1 MVGGGYAWGVSWLI
15 LACTTDVQ
23 VAATDEAQSTQA
35 RLGLTND
42 EVADILDF
50 LNDCEASFDVLDTS
64 VGLDSDAA
72 ENLVEHRDGGDA
84 KCGTRDD
91 DAYDTLDEVDA
102 VTQVGD
108 QTILDILDY
117 VNGGADGAGEWEGVS
132 FTAAQQAAVLEIANG
147 ATLAELDKGADLPSD
162 TAENIVDARPI
173 DTMDALASVPE
184 VGESALQKLKDYIA
198 AWPG

>member
-1 MVGGGYAWGVSWLI
+1 MTWLI

-23 VAATDEAQSTQA
+23 VAATDEAQSAQA
-35 RLGLTND
+35 RLGLTD
-42 EVADILDF
+42 AEVAEILDF

-72 ENLVEHRDGGDA
+72 ENLVEHRDGADA
-84 KCGTRDD
+84 ECGTRDD
-91 DAYDTLDEVDA
+91 DSFDTLDEVDA

-117 VNGGADGAGEWEGVS
+117 VHGGADGAGTWEGVS
-132 FTAAQQAAVLEIANG
+132 FTASEQEAVLAIANE
-147 ATLAELDKGADLPSD
+147 ATLAQLDEGAGLPSD
-162 TAENIVDARPI
+162 TAANIVDARPI
-173 DTMDALASVPE
+173 DSMDALASVPE

-198 AWPG
+198 GWPG